1 MSHDRY
7 NCWDFQLTMNRG
19 FLYGDGF
26 FETIRVTNGQIP
38 LINQH
43 LERIEEAIDIYKLIP
58 TFQIDESF
66 LNSLKSSNNEL
77 IRLNFFRTG
86 GGKYAPENNELAFEY
101 SSEEF
106 HNPFFIPTAL
116 DLETELEKSPH
127 KIGIIN
133 LYPEPKPLVKWLTV
147 KSLSSIYYVL
157 AANYKKNK
165 NTDYLFIQNNDGYI
179 CEELISNILIKK
191 GEDLIISKP
200 SNSGI
205 NGVTQRYLQSN
216 YGFQIKEENLNFDD
230 VLDSDAIFSLKGS
243 TGISRIK

>member
-1 MSHDRY
+1 
-7 NCWDFQLTMNRG
+7 MNRG

-58 TFQIDESF
+58 TFQIDEAF
-66 LNSLKSSNNEL
+66 LNSFKSSNNEL

-200 SNSGI
+200 SNGGI

-230 VLDSDAIFSLKGS
+230 VLDSNAIYSLKGS

>member
-1 MSHDRY
+1 
-7 NCWDFQLTMNRG
+7 MNRG

-58 TFQIDESF
+58 TFQIDEAF
-66 LNSLKSSNNEL
+66 LNSLKSSKNEL

-106 HNPFFIPTAL
+106 HGPFFIPITL
-116 DLETELEKSPH
+116 DLETELAKSPH
-127 KIGIIN
+127 KIGTIK

-165 NTDYLFIQNNDGYI
+165 NADYLFIQNNDGFI
-179 CEELISNILIKK
+179 CEELISNVLIKK

-200 SNSGI
+200 NNGGV
-205 NGVTQRYLQSN
+205 NGVTQRYLRFN
-216 YGFQIKEENLNFDD
+216 YGFQIREENLNFND
-230 VLDSDAIFSLKGS
+230 VLDSDAIYSLKGS

>member
-1 MSHDRY
+1 
-7 NCWDFQLTMNRG
+7 MNRG

-43 LERIEEAIDIYKLIP
+43 LERIEEAIDIYKLVP
-58 TFQIDESF
+58 TFQIDEAF
-66 LNSLKSSNNEL
+66 LNSLKSSKNEL

-86 GGKYAPENNELAFEY
+86 GGKYASENNELAFEY

-106 HNPFFIPTAL
+106 HGPFFIPITL
-116 DLETELEKSPH
+116 DLKAELAKSPH
-127 KIGIIN
+127 KIGTIK
-133 LYPEPKPLVKWLTV
+133 LYPEPKPFVKWLTV

-157 AANYKKNK
+157 AANYKKNE
-165 NTDYLFIQNNDGYI
+165 NADYLFIQNNDGFI

-200 SNSGI
+200 TNGGV

-216 YGFQIKEENLNFDD
+216 YGFQMIEENLNFND
-230 VLDSDAIFSLKGS
+230 VLDSDAIYSLKGS